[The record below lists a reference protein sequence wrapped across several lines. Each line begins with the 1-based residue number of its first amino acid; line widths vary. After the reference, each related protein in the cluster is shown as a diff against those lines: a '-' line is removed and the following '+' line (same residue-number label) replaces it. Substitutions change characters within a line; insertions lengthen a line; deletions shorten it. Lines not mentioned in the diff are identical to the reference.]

1 VTLSALP
8 SNPEFYK
15 GRFAPSPTGPLHFG
29 SLVTAAASY
38 LDARAHHGQWIVR
51 MEDLD
56 TPRMAPGAADDI
68 LRTLARFG
76 LQSDEEVV
84 FQSCRT
90 ALYQAALEALKA
102 KGAAF
107 PCSCTRRSISDGG
120 AYPGTCR
127 AGLAGRTARAW
138 RVRVNDSPVCFIDR
152 LQGEH
157 CESLE
162 EETGD
167 FVVLRADGLFAYQLA
182 VVVDDEAQGV
192 TDVVRGADL
201 LDSTPRQI
209 FLQQQ
214 MDFAC
219 SRYLHLPV
227 AVNES
232 GQKLSKQ
239 TLAPAMNGDSAITR
253 IRDVLRFL
261 GQPEPKTK
269 SLPGLWREAADNWNP
284 FLIPAVL
291 SAPAPPDYV

>member
-1 VTLSALP
+1 
-8 SNPEFYK
+8 
-15 GRFAPSPTGPLHFG
+15 
-29 SLVTAAASY
+29 
-38 LDARAHHGQWIVR
+38 

-56 TPRMAPGAADDI
+56 APRMPSGAADLM
-68 LRTLARFG
+68 LRTLAQFG

-84 FQSCRT
+84 FQSGRT
-90 ALYQAALEALKA
+90 ALYEAAVETLKA
-102 KGAAF
+102 KHAVF
-107 PCSCTRRSISDGG
+107 PCGCTRRSVSDIG

-127 AGLAGRTARAW
+127 EGLPPGRTARAW
-138 RVRVNDSPVCFIDR
+138 RVRVKPSPVCFIDR

-157 CESLE
+157 CENIE

-167 FVVLRADGLFAYQLA
+167 FVIRRADGLFAYQLA
-182 VVVDDEAQGV
+182 VVVDDEAQGI

-214 MDFAC
+214 MDFA
-219 SRYLHLPV
+219 SPRYLHVPV

-239 TLAPAMNGDSAITR
+239 TLAPAVNGSSAITR
-253 IRDVLRFL
+253 IRDILRFL
-261 GQPEPKTK
+261 HQPEPKATN
-269 SLPGLWREAADNWNP
+269 LPDLWKEAAGNWNP
-284 FLIPAVL
+284 LLIPAVL